1 MNNSIFRMV
10 NNLIK
15 YSIQL
20 IYAMPW
26 LIFVLPL
33 CVIKDLFTNKKNTH
47 D

>member
-10 NNLIK
+10 NYLIK
-15 YSIQL
+15 KSIQL
-20 IYAMPW
+20 IYALPW

-33 CVIKDLFTNKKNTH
+33 CVINDLFTNKKNTH